1 MLIPLV
7 SEIRDP
13 IGSMGNDSALTC
25 LTNKPR
31 LVYDYFKQLFAQVTN
46 PAIDSIREDVV
57 MSLSCYVGPEGNLL
71 EPTETTC
78 NRLLV
83 DHPILTNR
91 QLRAIQVMK
100 LGEWRTKTI
109 DVTFDYGLGLSGMRE
124 TIDRVCD
131 EAESAVDSGYS
142 LIVLT
147 DRSVSKETPTVSMLM
162 ASSAVHQHLIRRT
175 KRSRIGLIVE
185 TEEA

>member
-1 MLIPLV
+1 M
-7 SEIRDP
+7 
-13 IGSMGNDSALTC
+13 
-25 LTNKPR
+25 
-31 LVYDYFKQLFAQVTN
+31 
-46 PAIDSIREDVV
+46 
-57 MSLSCYVGPEGNLL
+57 
-71 EPTETTC
+71 
-78 NRLLV
+78 

-91 QLRAIQVMK
+91 QLRAIQDMK
-100 LGEWRTKTI
+100 LGESRTKTI

-185 TEEA
+185 TGEACEVHHHCLLLGYGVDAINPYLAFEALWQARRDCKLPQSLDSDEAVVEAYRLAVSKGLSLIHI